1 MIEQKGLFEIPK
13 STSVF
18 YTIPDFAWISFFI
31 FLFLISYFII
41 VGNLVKNL
49 KEDEVPSKFISY
61 NLMLVE
67 KINSFLKETIGIRW
81 TITAPNVYA
90 LFSFIL
96 ISNFVGIVGIQM
108 PSLFTAITIALSTF
122 AIFTIQY
129 TAIRSQKLSHFGN
142 YYKPFTFMFPFN
154 VFGDITPIVSMAFR
168 LFGNIL
174 SGTLMLFMVY
184 TLLNVGAP
192 FITPVLHII
201 FDIGFGFIQAFVF
214 LLLTSVFASMK
225 VKASDKYLDTDEN
238 FLLEY
243 RLLYQKEN
251 INKKVK

>member
-13 STSVF
+13 SSSVF
-18 YTIPDFAWISFFI
+18 YTIPDFAWVSFFI
-31 FLFLISYFII
+31 TIFLISYFIV

-49 KEDEVPSKFISY
+49 KPDQVPNKFISL
-61 NLMLVE
+61 NLLLVS
-67 KINSFLKETIGIRW
+67 KINSFLKETVGIRW
-81 TITAPNVYA
+81 MVTAPNVYA
-90 LFSFIL
+90 LFLFIL
-96 ISNFVGIVGIQM
+96 LCNFIGMIGVQM
-108 PSLFTAITIALSTF
+108 PSIFTAITIALSTF

-129 TAIRSQKLSHFGN
+129 TAIRSEKLNHFAN
-142 YYKPFTFMFPFN
+142 YFKPFTFMFPFN
-154 VFGDITPIVSMAFR
+154 VFGDFTPVVSMAFR

-184 TLLNVGAP
+184 TLVNVGSP
-192 FITPVLHII
+192 LFTPILHMI

-243 RLLYQKEN
+243 RLLYQKQN
-251 INKKVK
+251 INNKVR